1 MKIGSGSDPGQG
13 MVMRKRAF
21 TLIELLVVI
30 AIIAILAAILF
41 PVFAQAKEAAK
52 KTQSISHMK
61 QIGLSTLIYTGDYDD
76 IFPLGL
82 TVNGATGLW
91 RRTGGHAIP
100 DGWLVTAR
108 YIPTEDAVGVTN
120 STEPYRK
127 NYEMLLIPGTS
138 GLPVSGLNYT
148 NPLKTPKD
156 NSMAYNGLLQGYSTT
171 AVESVSKLTMWWH
184 GWGRTAD
191 KGVAYINPRL
201 NCRSSTPGPCVFN
214 PSNYPM
220 GNMTDSSQRGDE
232 WNSGETMWV
241 HNRGAVFVATDSS
254 ARYKRLAANPGMA
267 TPSGDGNED
276 PFSVY
281 DAQAVAVEA
290 WRCYAP
296 GAAVRYMCFFR
307 PDNNFGG
314 GN

>member
-1 MKIGSGSDPGQG
+1 MWKCGEFS
-13 MVMRKRAF
+13 MRRAF

-52 KTQSISHMK
+52 KTQSISHLK
-61 QIGLSTLIYTGDYDD
+61 QIGTATLIYTGDNDD
-76 IFPLGL
+76 RFPLGL
-82 TVNGATGLW
+82 TVNTTTGLW

-100 DGWLVTAR
+100 DGWLVTSR
-108 YIPTEDAVGVTN
+108 YIPSEDAMGVTN

-127 NYEMLLIPGTS
+127 NYDMLLIPGTS
-138 GLPVSGLNYT
+138 GTPVGGITYT
-148 NPLKTPKD
+148 NPIKAPKD
-156 NSMAYNGLLQGYSTT
+156 NSLAYNGLIQGYSTT

-184 GWGRTAD
+184 GWGRAAD
-191 KGVAYINPRL
+191 KGIAYINPRL
-201 NCRSSTPGPCVFN
+201 NCRGTTPHEACMFN
-214 PSNYPM
+214 PSNYPQS
-220 GNMTDSSQRGDE
+220 GMTDSSSRGDE
-232 WNSGETMWV
+232 WNSGSTMWV

-254 ARYKRLAANPGMA
+254 ARYKRLAANPGLA
-267 TPSGDGNED
+267 TPSGNGNDD

-307 PDNNFGG
+307 PDNDFGG
-314 GN
+314 NLNP